1 MGAAGANENFY
12 LWSRFSSL
20 DIRPAE
26 EQEKKNRHAE
36 PPSKS
41 LQACALK
48 EHNLVLT
55 RIIHERF
62 YCESRLRMLVSQC
75 DRAISRRTVKDNAG

>member
-1 MGAAGANENFY
+1 MDIHAFKGDSDLDEEVIY

-20 DIRPAE
+20 DMCPAE
-26 EQEKKNRHAE
+26 EQEKKNRRAE
-36 PPSKS
+36 SPSKS

-55 RIIHERF
+55 
-62 YCESRLRMLVSQC
+62 
-75 DRAISRRTVKDNAG
+75 DNFRG